1 MSEGRT
7 NGVAAR
13 LGVVT
18 EPRYL
23 AQAQP
28 AGVLQALTFR
38 PVDVV
43 AVDDADG
50 LEGCDLV
57 VARGRSPHVLDL
69 LDQAERRG
77 IRAVNRAAAIRSVL
91 DKTAMQRAL
100 DANGVRT
107 PWSWHGRFED
117 VAADVRMLAFPV
129 VVKPVRGDNCRDVA
143 VLASG
148 REIDSL
154 HWAEPDVIV
163 QRWIANDGS
172 DLKLYGVGDIVWAVR
187 KPSPLGGPGAS
198 RMIPLRPEHVTVAH
212 ACRDTFGLDLYGVDC
227 IETEEGLVVI
237 EVNDYPNY
245 TGIAAAD
252 DRLADHLMTV
262 LRDGLVA
269 A

>member
-1 MSEGRT
+1 MSSGRT
-7 NGVAAR
+7 AGNQAR

-18 EPRYL
+18 EARYR

-28 AGVLQALTFR
+28 AGVLQALQFL
-38 PVDVV
+38 PVEVTTVDHV
-43 AVDDADG
+43 AG
-50 LEGCDLV
+50 LDGCDLV

-69 LDQAERRG
+69 LDEAERRG
-77 IRAVNRAAAIRSVL
+77 IRTVNRAAAIRAVL

-100 DANGVRT
+100 DEHGVRT

-117 VAADVRMLAFPV
+117 VRADVRNLAFPV
-129 VVKPVRGDNCRDVA
+129 VVKPVRGDNCRDVM
-143 VLASG
+143 VLPSG

-154 HWAEPDVIV
+154 QWAEPDVIV

-187 KPSPLGGPGAS
+187 KPSPLGGTGTP

-227 IETEEGLVVI
+227 IETEEGPVVI

>member
-1 MSEGRT
+1 MTHGPTAGAR
-7 NGVAAR
+7 AR

-28 AGVLQALTFR
+28 SGVLQALTFR

-43 AVDDADG
+43 AVQDAAD
-50 LEGCDLV
+50 LAGCDLV
-57 VARGRSPHVLDL
+57 MARGRSTSVLEL
-69 LDQAERRG
+69 LDEAERRG
-77 IRAVNRAAAIRSVL
+77 IRAINRATAIRSVL

-100 DANGVRT
+100 DAHGVPT
-107 PWSWHGRFED
+107 PWSWHGRFD
-117 VAADVRMLAFPV
+117 DVRRTVRDVAFPV
-129 VVKPVRGDNCRDVA
+129 VVKPVRGDNCRDVL
-143 VLASG
+143 VLPSG
-148 REIDSL
+148 RHIDDVQ
-154 HWAEPDVIV
+154 WAEPDVIV
-163 QRWIANDGS
+163 QRWVANDGS

-187 KPSPLGGPGAS
+187 KPSPLGRGGEA
-198 RMIPLRPEHVTVAH
+198 RMVALRPEHVSMAH
-212 ACRDTFGLDLYGVDC
+212 NCRDTFGLDLYGVDC
-227 IETEEGLVVI
+227 IETDDGLVVI

-252 DRLADHLMTV
+252 DRLADHLMAA

>member
-1 MSEGRT
+1 MSIGRT
-7 NGVAAR
+7 AGDGAR

-18 EPRYL
+18 EPRYQ

-28 AGVLQALTFR
+28 AGLLQALTFR
-38 PVDVV
+38 PVGVTPV
-43 AVDDADG
+43 RRAAD
-50 LEGCDLV
+50 LDGCDVV
-57 VARGRSPHVLDL
+57 VARGRSAQVLDL
-69 LDQAERRG
+69 LDEAERRG
-77 IRAVNRAAAIRSVL
+77 IRTVNRAAAIRAVL

-100 DANGVRT
+100 DANGVTT
-107 PWSWHGRFED
+107 PWSWHGGFES
-117 VAADVRMLAFPV
+117 VRSEVRGLAFPV
-129 VVKPVRGDNCRDVA
+129 VVKPVRGDNCRDVV

-154 HWAEPDVIV
+154 RWAEPDVIV
-163 QRWIANDGS
+163 QRWVPNDGS

-187 KPSPLGGPGAS
+187 KPSPLIGGGTS
-198 RMIPLRPEHVTVAH
+198 RMVPLQPEHLRVAH

-227 IETEEGLVVI
+227 IETDDGLAVI

-252 DRLADHLMTV
+252 DRLADHVMCA
-262 LRDGLVA
+262 LRDALVA